1 LGELL
6 FEKLGEKKDW
16 NQKKANFL
24 EKVRNNALTP
34 FEASE
39 QFIAQILD

>member
-1 LGELL
+1 MAT
-6 FEKLGEKKDW
+6 W
-16 NQKKANFL
+16 NQKKADFL
-24 EKVRNNALTP
+24 EKVRNNTLTP